1 MRAYTVAATAV
12 TLGVTRKWVDNV
24 LSHHR
29 VDGVHQAR
37 QGILR
42 RVTPTGLLN
51 LEIALG
57 LGRALGIP
65 IARALDISNDLMV
78 ARGGEIQ
85 LSGPPLIT
93 LRVDVDTM
101 ERALNARLEHAL
113 EMTPIPRR
121 GRPRYK

>member
-12 TLGVTRKWVDNV
+12 TLGVSRKWVDNV

-29 VDGVHQAR
+29 VNGVHQAR

-42 RVTPTGLLN
+42 RVTPSGLLN

-57 LGRALGIP
+57 LGRVLGIP

-85 LSGPPLIT
+85 LSGPPSIT

-121 GRPRYK
+121 GRPRSK

>member
-1 MRAYTVAATAV
+1 MRAYTVAAIAV
-12 TLGVTRKWVDNV
+12 TLGVSKKWVDNV

-29 VDGVHQAR
+29 VNGVHQAR

-42 RVTPTGLLN
+42 RVTPPGLLT

-57 LGRALGIP
+57 LGRALGVP
-65 IARALDISNDLMV
+65 IAQALGISHDLV
-78 ARGGEIQ
+78 SARGGEIQ
-85 LSGPPLIT
+85 LAGHPAIT
-93 LRVDVDTM
+93 LRVDVDAI
-101 ERALNARLEHAL
+101 ERALSTRLERAL

>member
-12 TLGVTRKWVDNV
+12 TLGVSRKWVDNV

-42 RVTPTGLLN
+42 RVTPSGLLN

-57 LGRALGIP
+57 LGRVLGIP
-65 IARALDISNDLMV
+65 IARALDISNDLM
-78 ARGGEIQ
+78 AAKGGEIQ

-121 GRPRYK
+121 GRPRHK

>member
-65 IARALDISNDLMV
+65 IARALDISNDLM
-78 ARGGEIQ
+78 AAKGGEIQ

>member
-42 RVTPTGLLN
+42 RVTPSGLLN

-57 LGRALGIP
+57 LGRVLGIP
-65 IARALDISNDLMV
+65 IARALDISNDLM
-78 ARGGEIQ
+78 AAKGGEIQ

>member
-12 TLGVTRKWVDNV
+12 TLGVTKKWVDNV

-29 VDGVHQAR
+29 VNGVHQAR

-42 RVTPTGLLN
+42 RVTPAGLLT

-57 LGRALGIP
+57 LARAFDVPMVRALK
-65 IARALDISNDLMV
+65 ISNDLTA

-85 LSGPPLIT
+85 LAGPMSIT
-93 LRVDVDTM
+93 LRVDIDTI
-101 ERALNARLEHAL
+101 ERTLNARLERAL
-113 EMTPIPRR
+113 EMTPVPKR
-121 GRPRYK
+121 GRPRHK

>member
-12 TLGVTRKWVDNV
+12 TLGVTKKWVDNV

-29 VDGVHQAR
+29 VNGVHQAR

-42 RVTPTGLLN
+42 RVTPAGLLN

-57 LGRALGIP
+57 LGRVFGVP
-65 IARALDISNDLMV
+65 IARALDISNELMA

-85 LSGPPLIT
+85 LAGPPLIT
-93 LRVDVDTM
+93 LRVDIDTL
-101 ERALNARLEHAL
+101 ERTLNARLERAL
-113 EMTPIPRR
+113 EMTPVPKR
-121 GRPRYK
+121 GRPRHK

>member
-12 TLGVTRKWVDNV
+12 TLGVSRKWVDNV

-57 LGRALGIP
+57 LGRVLGIP
-65 IARALDISNDLMV
+65 IARALDISNDLMA

>member
-12 TLGVTRKWVDNV
+12 TLGVSRKWVDNV

-29 VDGVHQAR
+29 VNGVHQAR

-42 RVTPTGLLN
+42 RVTPSGLLN

-57 LGRALGIP
+57 LGRVLGIP
-65 IARALDISNDLMV
+65 IARALDISNDLMA

-113 EMTPIPRR
+113 EMTP
-121 GRPRYK
+121 

>member
-12 TLGVTRKWVDNV
+12 TLGVSRKWVDNV

-29 VDGVHQAR
+29 VNGVHQAR

-42 RVTPTGLLN
+42 RVTPSGLLN

-85 LSGPPLIT
+85 LSGPPSIT

-121 GRPRYK
+121 GRPRSK

>member
-65 IARALDISNDLMV
+65 IARALDISNDLMA

-85 LSGPPLIT
+85 LRGPPLVT
-93 LRVDVDTM
+93 LRVDVAM
-101 ERALNARLEHAL
+101 IERALNTRLERAL

-121 GRPRYK
+121 GRPRSK

>member
-1 MRAYTVAATAV
+1 VRAYTVAATAV

-29 VDGVHQAR
+29 VAGVHQAR

-42 RVTPTGLLN
+42 RVTPAGLLN
-51 LEIALG
+51 LEIALS
-57 LGRALGIP
+57 LGRTLNVP
-65 IARALDISNDLMV
+65 IARALDISNDLMA

-85 LSGPPLIT
+85 LAGPPSIT
-93 LRVDVDTM
+93 LRMDVDTV
-101 ERALNARLEHAL
+101 ERTLNARLERAL
-113 EMTPIPRR
+113 EMTPVPRR

>member
-29 VDGVHQAR
+29 VNGVHQAR

-42 RVTPTGLLN
+42 RVTPSGLLN

-57 LGRALGIP
+57 LGRVLGIP

-85 LSGPPLIT
+85 LSGPSSIT

>member
-85 LSGPPLIT
+85 LSGPPSIT

-101 ERALNARLEHAL
+101 ERALSARLEHAL

-121 GRPRYK
+121 GRPRSK